1 MEQIGAAALPVI
13 IGVILLFGFFKG
25 VDVFDAF
32 VSGAKEGIHTTLGLL
47 PTLIGLIVA
56 VSMVRASGLLDALCA
71 LCEPLANAAGIS
83 TEVLPLALLLPREVI
98 PLALLRPISG
108 SGSSAYTLSLLEQFG
123 PDSETG
129 KIASVLASSTETTFY
144 AVTVYFGA
152 VGCKKLRHTIP
163 AALAGDCMAVV
174 LSVVTVKFFSGF

>member
-13 IGVILLFGFFKG
+13 IGVILLFGFLRG

-83 TEVLPLALLLPREVI
+83 TEVL

>member
-13 IGVILLFGFFKG
+13 IGVILLFGFFHG

-83 TEVLPLALLLPREVI
+83 TEVLPLALL
-98 PLALLRPISG
+98 RPVSG
-108 SGSSAYTLSLLEQFG
+108 SGSSAYALSLLQQFG

-129 KIASVLASSTETTFY
+129 RIASVLTASTETTFY
-144 AVTVYFGA
+144 AITVYFGA
-152 VGCKKLRHTIP
+152 CGCKKLSYSVP
-163 AALAGDCMAVV
+163 AGLLGDAAALA
-174 LSVVTVKFFSGF
+174 LSIISVKIFG

>member
-13 IGVILLFGFFKG
+13 IGVILLFGFLRG

-83 TEVLPLALLLPREVI
+83 TEVLPLALL
-98 PLALLRPISG
+98 RPVSG
-108 SGSSAYTLSLLEQFG
+108 SGSSAYALSLLQQFG

-129 KIASVLASSTETTFY
+129 RIASVLTASTETTFY
-144 AVTVYFGA
+144 AITVYFGA
-152 VGCKKLRHTIP
+152 CGCKKLSYSVP
-163 AALAGDCMAVV
+163 AGLLGDAAALA
-174 LSVVTVKFFSGF
+174 LSIISVKIFG

>member
-13 IGVILLFGFFKG
+13 IGVILLFGFFRG

-32 VSGAKEGIHTTLGLL
+32 LSGAKEGIHTSLGIL

-56 VSMVRASGLLDALCA
+56 VNMVRASGLLDAVCA
-71 LCEPLANAAGIS
+71 VTAPLAQQVGIS
-83 TEVLPLALLLPREVI
+83 PEII

-108 SGSSAYTLSLLEQFG
+108 SGASAYTLSLLEQFG

-144 AVTVYFGA
+144 AITVYFGA
-152 VGCKKLRHTIP
+152 CQCKKLRYTLP
-163 AALAGDCMAVV
+163 AALLGDMAAVV
-174 LSVVTVKFFSGF
+174 LSVATVKWFGI